1 MTSANQA
8 ADRRRELIRRL
19 LAEAGMQSDTPAD
32 AIEPRDRSAPA
43 PLSAVQHSLWLHQQA
58 YPESTSYNGCLLI
71 RIRGPLDVAALRVA
85 TRELLRVHEVLRTTY
100 HPDPT
105 GLPHQVVGS
114 TPEDPLPVRDFAH
127 IPAQSREVEADRVA
141 LRLASRP
148 FDLARERSVRH
159 ELLAFG
165 PEDHALVQVVHHIAW
180 DGGTW
185 GVLARDLAAL
195 YRRARAEP
203 AFTAGVP
210 RVQYADIAAWAHA
223 RPLDEA
229 GTKFWRERLTPP
241 PTPLELPADGPRRP
255 APDERG
261 GRVVRRLDPQL
272 PARIRAFATQAGV
285 TPFTVVLTAFAA
297 VLRRHT
303 AADDLPIGTLVMDRA
318 NAHAAELVGNF
329 GNTVV
334 LRADLADDIREPTF
348 RRAAVRLGAVCA
360 DAFEHQDIP
369 FDRVLDEVRPPRRP
383 GRPPLFDVM
392 FGLLTQELGELDLPG
407 LETSWRH
414 VHNGTTQFD
423 LALEGFLRD
432 EDLLVEATYRTP
444 LFEPDTIERLLAHLE
459 ALLTAALAEPDAPL
473 ALLDTTPAHEIVEQV
488 VDDAE
493 DFPAGGVA
501 ALVDATIR
509 ERPRSVAVRA
519 GDTTWTYADLDAR
532 ADRIAAAL
540 TEALRANGAGGEPVV
555 ALALS
560 RTADLIATLLAT
572 LRIGAAYL
580 PLDRTHPPERVA
592 AMLADAAPDLLVCDT
607 AYTPPGGA
615 APVLRVDDLPAVP
628 VGTAAPVGDAAATGT
643 TAPVGAATP
652 GAERPRIH
660 PQAPAYVVF
669 TSGSTGRPKAVVGT
683 QRALSNRLRWGRSAL
698 TAAPGTSVRVAKSAL
713 AFIDGSTELL
723 GALVAGDTLVLADD
737 ATARDPLRLTELADR
752 HGAGVLTVVPSLLE
766 TLLDTAPPGALAGVH
781 TWICSGEALPTAL
794 ADAVTARWP
803 DARVLNLYGC
813 SEAAGDSLAH
823 VHRPPAAG
831 SATVPIG
838 RPISRTRAHVLDAA
852 LRAVPLGVPGEL
864 YLAGDGLARG
874 YLGRPAATAER
885 FVADPYGPPGSRL
898 YRTGDLVRRR
908 SNGELEFLGRADH
921 QIKIR
926 GVRIE
931 PGEIEARL
939 LGLVGIA
946 RAVVVPI
953 RSGSALCAYLVPT
966 RGIAIDVDAVRAE
979 LARALPAPLLPDAY
993 VVLDAFPLNPNG
1005 KLDRAALPAPQA
1017 SAAPKRAPADDRE
1030 RALCAIFAEF
1040 LDLAPDRV
1048 GPDDDFFAL
1057 GGHSLLAARLA
1068 NRLRGAFAVEL
1079 AVPDVFHA
1087 PTPAALARLLD
1098 GAEPV
1103 RPRVR
1108 EIAVPDPAPASFAQ
1122 VGLWFEEQVRG
1133 PSAAYNLPLGVRLRG
1148 RVDPEAIR
1156 AALRDVVARHESLRT
1171 LLVPGT
1177 DGTPVREQLTPA
1189 AAHSR
1194 SHCAVV
1200 AAHTWSA
1207 EQIAAEVAA
1216 LVARPFDIGAD
1227 LPVRAAVFVG
1237 PADGEHVLVLVLHH
1251 SAADRWSFGP
1261 LLADLTAAYTAHTT
1275 GSKLQARS
1283 EPAVGH
1289 GSYAAWQRAILGERD
1304 TPTDLTRQQLDYWA
1318 GALRDAPEEL
1328 VLPAD
1333 HSRPAE
1339 RSHRGAS
1346 VEHTLPADLVDT
1358 LRDVAQEAGTSVF
1371 TTLHAAVV
1379 AVLHHL
1385 GAGEDILLGAPVAG
1399 RTDEDLDRVVGYF
1412 VNTVVLRTR
1421 VDGDPTFAELL
1432 ERTRTADLAAF
1443 AHADVPFDWVVD
1455 RLRPTRTLSRHP
1467 LIQAT
1472 VTHHRAEEIELAL
1485 PGTRAEPF
1493 APNTGAAMFDLD
1505 LRFVETATDGI
1516 RVQAGYACDLFEHG
1530 GVVRLL
1536 DRLHRLLS
1544 RVLAD
1549 PHARLSGLDL
1559 LTDAERRLLVHE
1571 VNATT
1576 HEVPTTTVVERFTAQ
1591 ARRTPDAPALIDAAG
1606 TTTGYARLADRVRA
1620 NAREL
1625 IDRGAGPGA
1634 LVAIALPRSADLVV
1648 ALLAVLA
1655 SGAAYVPLDPQEPPA
1670 RLAQT
1675 IADARPALVLTDAA
1689 HARRTWG
1696 VPVTVI
1702 TDDPTQ
1708 VAASGE
1714 LPAPPRAAHPAYVL
1728 YTSGSTGRPKG
1739 VLVSHGALAHQLAWV
1754 QGEYAL
1760 TSADRVLHKAPIGFD
1775 VSLWE
1780 LFWPL
1785 CEGAAVVLADPD
1797 GHRDPAHLAALI
1809 DTRAVTVAHFVPP
1822 VLDAVL
1828 DVVEEAARRVDRV
1841 RPDPVRPGAAADPSP
1856 TPPAERA
1863 LRLLLCGGE
1872 ALPPATVR
1880 RSARVLGLMPHN
1892 TYGPTEATI
1901 TATAWNPAGTVV
1913 EDVVPIGRPVWNTGA
1928 LVLDA
1933 RLRPT
1938 PIGLPGELYL
1948 TGAQLADGYLHR
1960 PGLTVERFVADPYGP
1975 PGTRMYRT
1983 GDLVRRR
1990 ADGALL
1996 YLGRTD
2002 HQVKLRGV
2010 RVEMGE
2016 IEAQLTGRAELTA
2029 AVVTARPGPTGAPLL
2044 VAYVVA
2050 AAAASVDPEALRGA
2064 LADHLPE
2071 HLVPAAIVVLPAL
2084 PLLANGKIDR
2094 AALPD
2099 PSVAAPTADAAPSD
2113 PAQAELARIF
2123 AEVLRVDR
2131 VGVRDGF
2138 FALGGD
2144 SIGATLVATRAR
2156 SVGLRFTVR
2165 DVFRHQSVHALAR
2178 VARRDQARTA
2188 TAAPPVFADPPLAHV
2203 FRDGGTGPN
2212 GHRVCAV
2219 RAVGTGRTDLLETA
2233 VDELTRRHPV
2243 LRLRIETVGK
2253 RLWRTTSTAEAN
2265 PRVGVVEGTRE
2276 DVADELAR
2284 VVAALDVI
2292 EGPTLAVTL
2301 TPGRLFVAAHAL
2313 VLDAAAVERIT
2324 DELAAGLRAE
2334 LPSTSAADVRA
2345 ELPSTSAADVRAELP
2360 STSAAD
2366 VRAGL
2371 PATPAAVPDAGSLVA
2386 EQADV
2391 ARVDALPA
2399 VAAPVHAAPVHAAPM
2414 DAAPMDASPMD
2425 ASPADADR
2433 VDADPV
2439 AWAEELRDA
2448 TPAPAVRG
2456 TGSGRPLF
2464 LSTTV
2469 VTIPGAGSVEAVRAA
2484 AGEAFL
2490 VALRT
2495 RTADPGRLL
2504 IDRVVDPH
2512 RSGETAAPVGSFAY
2526 AYPLAFGREGA
2537 LPDLRG
2543 ADRRGAGYT
2552 RVRYA
2557 SRSGARVLGRVAR
2570 AEIVLRDA
2578 PAHGWAD
2585 DVPSA
2590 VSTRWPLDAA
2600 IAVSASED
2608 GTRCRLT
2615 LHAGPTVDA
2624 EDARRLLATWVAET
2638 TARVPAAGTTT
2649 DHETTTPNTDTG
2661 RTT

>member
-19 LAEAGMQSDTPAD
+19 LAEAGMQPDTPAD
-32 AIEPRDRSAPA
+32 AIEPRDRSAPT

-85 TRELLRVHEVLRTTY
+85 TRELLRAHEVLRTTY
-100 HPDPT
+100 HADPT
-105 GLPHQVVGS
+105 GLPHQVVTA
-114 TPEDPLPVRDFAH
+114 TPEIALPIRDFAH
-127 IPAQSREVEADRVA
+127 IPAESREAEADRVA

-165 PEDHALVQVVHHIAW
+165 PEDHTLVQVVHHIAW

-185 GVLARDLAAL
+185 GVLARDLAAF
-195 YRRARAEP
+195 YRRAHETES
-203 AFTAGVP
+203 AFTADVP

-223 RPLDEA
+223 RPLDDA

-241 PTPLELPADGPRRP
+241 PNPPELPADGPRRP
-255 APDERG
+255 PPDERG
-261 GRVVRRLDPQL
+261 GRIVRRLDPQL
-272 PARIRAFATQAGV
+272 PARIRAFAAQAGV

-297 VLRRHT
+297 VLRRYT
-303 AADDLPIGTLVMDRA
+303 GADDLPIGTLVMDRA
-318 NAHAAELVGNF
+318 NAHAAELIGNF

-334 LRADLADDIREPTF
+334 VRADLADDTRESTF

-459 ALLTAALAEPDAPL
+459 TLLTAALAEPDAPL
-473 ALLDTTPAHEIVEQV
+473 ALLEAIPADEIVEQPLDEDEDFPAGGV
-488 VDDAE
+488 AAE

-501 ALVDATIR
+501 ALVDACIR
-509 ERPRSVAVRA
+509 ERPRAVAVRA

-580 PLDRTHPPERVA
+580 PLDRTHPPARVA
-592 AMLADAAPDLLVCDT
+592 AMLADAAPDLLVCD
-607 AYTPPGGA
+607 AGYTPPADA
-615 APVLRVDDLPAVP
+615 APVLLVDDLPAAP
-628 VGTAAPVGDAAATGT
+628 TGAAAP
-643 TAPVGAATP
+643 GAD
-652 GAERPRIH
+652 RPRIH

-683 QRALSNRLRWGRSAL
+683 QRALGNRLRWGRSAL

-713 AFIDGSTELL
+713 AFIDGSTEIL

-737 ATARDPLRLTELADR
+737 ATARDPLRLTELADG

-766 TLLDTAPPGALAGVH
+766 TLLDTAPPGSLAGVH
-781 TWICSGEALPTAL
+781 TWICSGEALPAAL

-803 DARVLNLYGC
+803 DARVVNLYGC

-823 VHRPPAAG
+823 VHRPPAAA

-838 RPISRTRAHVLDAA
+838 RPISRTRAHVLDEA
-852 LRAVPLGVPGEL
+852 LRPVPIGVPGEL
-864 YLAGDGLARG
+864 HLAGDGLARG

-939 LGLVGIA
+939 LGHRGIA

-966 RGIAIDVDAVRAE
+966 RGTSIDVDAVRAG
-979 LARALPAPLLPDAY
+979 LAHTLPAPLLPDAY

-1005 KLDRAALPAPQA
+1005 KLDRAALPAPRA
-1017 SAAPKRAPADDRE
+1017 STAPTRAPADDRE

-1040 LDLAPDRV
+1040 LDLAPDQV
-1048 GPDDDFFAL
+1048 GPDDDFFAQ

-1098 GAEPV
+1098 TAEPV

-1156 AALRDVVARHESLRT
+1156 AALRDVVRRHESLRT

-1177 DGTPVREQLTPA
+1177 DGTPVREVLAPA

-1194 SHCAVV
+1194 LHCAVV
-1200 AAHTWSA
+1200 AAHTWPA
-1207 EQIAAEVAA
+1207 ERLAAEVAA

-1237 PADGEHVLVLVLHH
+1237 PADGECVLVLVLHH

-1261 LLADLTAAYTAHTT
+1261 LLADLTTAYTAHTT
-1275 GSKLQARS
+1275 GSKPQARP

-1289 GSYAAWQRAILGERD
+1289 GSYAAWQRAILGARD
-1304 TPTDLTRQQLDYWA
+1304 TPTDLTRRQLDYWTQT
-1318 GALRDAPEEL
+1318 LRDAPEEL
-1328 VLPAD
+1328 ALPAER
-1333 HSRPAE
+1333 SRPAE
-1339 RSHRGAS
+1339 RNHRGAS

-1358 LRDVAQEAGTSVF
+1358 LRDVAQDAGTSVF

-1443 AHADVPFDWVVD
+1443 AHADVPFDWVVE

-1485 PGTRAEPF
+1485 PGTHAEPF

-1516 RVQAGYACDLFEHG
+1516 RVQAGYACDLFEHS
-1530 GVVRLL
+1530 GVVTLL

-1571 VNATT
+1571 VNATA

-1591 ARRTPDAPALIDAAG
+1591 ARRTPDALALIDAAG
-1606 TTTGYARLADRVRA
+1606 TATGYAELADRVRA
-1620 NAREL
+1620 NARRL
-1625 IDRGAGPGA
+1625 IDRGAGPGT

-1655 SGAAYVPLDPQEPPA
+1655 SGAAYVPLDPGEPPA

-1675 IADARPALVLTDAA
+1675 IADARPAFVFTDAA
-1689 HARRTWG
+1689 HARRPWG
-1696 VPVTVI
+1696 APVIVT
-1702 TDDPTQ
+1702 TDDPTEA
-1708 VAASGE
+1708 AASAE

-1760 TSADRVLHKAPIGFD
+1760 TPADRVLHKAPVGFD

-1785 CEGAAVVLADPD
+1785 CQGAAVVLADPD

-1822 VLDAVL
+1822 VLDALL
-1828 DVVEEAARRVDRV
+1828 DVVEAAT
-1841 RPDPVRPGAAADPSP
+1841 GPSP

-1872 ALPPATVR
+1872 ALPPAAVR

-1960 PGLTVERFVADPYGP
+1960 PGPTAERFVADPYGP

-1990 ADGALL
+1990 ADGALV

-2010 RVEMGE
+2010 RVELGE
-2016 IEAQLTGRAELTA
+2016 IEALLTGRAELTA

-2050 AAAASVDPEALRGA
+2050 SASASVDPEALRGE

-2071 HLVPAAIVVLPAL
+2071 HLVPAAIVVLPVL
-2084 PLLANGKIDR
+2084 PLLANGKLDR

-2099 PSVAAPTADAAPSD
+2099 PAVAAPTADGTPSD

-2144 SIGATLVATRAR
+2144 SIGATLVATKARA
-2156 SVGLRFTVR
+2156 VGLRFTVR
-2165 DVFRHQSVHALAR
+2165 DVFRHQSVRALAR
-2178 VARRDQARTA
+2178 VARRDEVPT
-2188 TAAPPVFADPPLAHV
+2188 APPAPLVLADPPLAHV

-2212 GHRVCAV
+2212 GHHVCAV
-2219 RAVGTGRTDLLETA
+2219 RAVASGRTGLLEKA
-2233 VDELTRRHPV
+2233 VAGLARRYPV

-2265 PRVGVVEGTRE
+2265 PRVAVVAGTRE
-2276 DVADELAR
+2276 DVAEQLAR
-2284 VVAALDVI
+2284 AVAALDVV
-2292 EGPTLAVTL
+2292 EGPTLAVTR

-2313 VLDAAAVERIT
+2313 VLDAAAVERIA
-2324 DELAAGLRAE
+2324 DELAADVRADP
-2334 LPSTSAADVRA
+2334 PSTSAAEPDAGPEVAARA
-2345 ELPSTSAADVRAELP
+2345 DSAAADALPLVAARAH
-2360 STSAAD
+2360 
-2366 VRAGL
+2366 
-2371 PATPAAVPDAGSLVA
+2371 ATPA
-2386 EQADV
+2386 
-2391 ARVDALPA
+2391 
-2399 VAAPVHAAPVHAAPM
+2399 
-2414 DAAPMDASPMD
+2414 D

-2433 VDADPV
+2433 IDADPV
-2439 AWAEELRDA
+2439 AWAEELRDV

-2456 TGSGRPLF
+2456 TGYGRSLF
-2464 LSTTV
+2464 LSTIV
-2469 VTIPGAGSVEAVRAA
+2469 VTTPDAGSIEAVRAA

-2490 VALRT
+2490 SALRT
-2495 RTADPGRLL
+2495 RSPEPERLL

-2512 RSGETAAPVGSFAY
+2512 RSGETVAPVGSFAY
-2526 AYPLAFGREGA
+2526 AYPLAFDREGA
-2537 LPDLRG
+2537 LPDVHA
-2543 ADRRGAGYT
+2543 ADLRGAGYT

-2570 AEIVLRDA
+2570 AQIVLRDA

-2585 DVPSA
+2585 DLPSA

-2600 IAVSASED
+2600 IAVSTGED

-2624 EDARRLLATWVAET
+2624 EDARRLLATWVERT
-2638 TARVPAAGTTT
+2638 TARIPGAGTTT